1 MNKVITIN
9 LNGVAYQLE
18 EAGYHALRDYLDE
31 AERHLEAN
39 PDKDE
44 ILADIEQAIG
54 DKLRVLL
61 GAHKNVV
68 STREIDGVIA
78 EMGPVR
84 DADAE
89 ASGANEPEAETLAG
103 EPRKADAPGEDKPY
117 RRIYRVYD
125 GAKISGVCNGLGIY
139 FGIDPTIL
147 RIAFV
152 LLTLVWG
159 AGILAY
165 FLMVLLIPVA
175 RTPQEKAAASGP
187 TATAQE
193 FVRRAKAGYYEGVR
207 LRHDKQAHREWK
219 RKFKQEMR
227 TWTRALKREVHENA
241 HRWRQNWEQENFP
254 FVPAAIAAGFT
265 VLLVALFAFG
275 LYTIVSLVMHG
286 QVFGLALPAGIP
298 LWIGIVAAII
308 FFQVL
313 SWPLRAARHACYFK
327 ASDRHAYVVRMGG
340 PLDGIFGLVFVGI
353 LIWLADHY
361 SPSFHEWL
369 MQLGLVLHRTVD
381 SIKAWWNGGA

>member
-18 EAGYHALRDYLDE
+18 EEGYHALRDYLE
-31 AERHLEAN
+31 HAERHLEGN
-39 PDKDE
+39 PDNDE

-54 DKLRVLL
+54 EKLRALL

-68 STREIDGVIA
+68 SAREVGNVIA
-78 EMGPVR
+78 EMGPVQ
-84 DADAE
+84 DAETTEPSGAE
-89 ASGANEPEAETLAG
+89 ASIPGNETP
-103 EPRKADAPGEDKPY
+103 KADASGEEKPY
-117 RRIYRVYD
+117 RRLYRIYD
-125 GAKISGVCNGLGIY
+125 GAQISGVCNGLGVY
-139 FGIDPTIL
+139 FGIDPTLL

-152 LLTLVWG
+152 LLTLAWG
-159 AGILAY
+159 TGLLAY
-165 FLMVLLIPVA
+165 ILMVFLIPAA
-175 RTPQEKAAASGP
+175 RTPEEKAAASGP
-187 TATAQE
+187 SATAQE
-193 FVRRAKAGYYEGVR
+193 FIRRAKAGYYQGMR
-207 LRHDKQAHREWK
+207 SFHDKQAHREWK

-227 TWTRALKREVHENA
+227 TWKRNFRREMHDHA
-241 HRWRQNWEQENFP
+241 SHWRQHWGEEGFP
-254 FVPAAIAAGFT
+254 FVPAAGAAVFT
-265 VLLVALFAFG
+265 VLLVALFGFA

-286 QVFGLALPAGIP
+286 QVFGLALPAGLP

-327 ASDRHAYVVRMGG
+327 GASDRTYVVRMGG

-361 SPSFHEWL
+361 SPTFHEWL
-369 MQLGLVLHRTVD
+369 MQLGPVLHHTVD
-381 SIKAWWNGGA
+381 SIKAWWNGAA